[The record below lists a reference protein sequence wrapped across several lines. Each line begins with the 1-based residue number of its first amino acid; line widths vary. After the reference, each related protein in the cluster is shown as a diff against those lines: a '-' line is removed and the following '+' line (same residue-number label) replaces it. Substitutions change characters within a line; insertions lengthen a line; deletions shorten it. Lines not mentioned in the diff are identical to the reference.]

1 MISKLHFTIGI
12 YLKFTNWYDPK
23 FTNASSKIKKN
34 FVKVGIY
41 VHNRHEISLLNN

>member
-12 YLKFTNWYDPK
+12 YRDPK
-23 FTNASSKIKKN
+23 STNASSKIKKN

-41 VHNRHEISLLNN
+41 VRNRHEISLLNN